1 MDFFYAGGYLFS
13 EIVSVG
19 EGEMCNGCFSFKGEC
34 RQPVFFAAVYI
45 VLRALF
51 EEFLFIV
58 CELYACVVY
67 DPGKNV
73 LGVSESLS
81 LIGLVCLVSG
91 SGYRI

>member
-1 MDFFYAGGYLFS
+1 MCAVVRGGFTVDFFYAGGYLFS

-67 DPGKNV
+67 DPGKKCV
-73 LGVSESLS
+73 GGCRSL
-81 LIGLVCLVSG
+81 CL
-91 SGYRI
+91 